1 MVEALNSMQEIAS
14 SQDSQSKLLN
24 FYVSDLL
31 CMAEIDNRKFKK
43 HLSSFNVRQA
53 IDQVV
58 EVQRGFSEPKD
69 VTVEIQF
76 DENQADT
83 IDGDEFRLQQVLM
96 KLLSNAIKF
105 SLEGG
110 KVTII
115 CQLEAEALGITKVGI
130 KVVDEGVGISIE
142 DQAKLFKLFGFVE
155 QIQDDLNTQ
164 GLGMGLYIAKLIS
177 EQFDGGV
184 SVESELGRGSTFGF
198 TMLF

>member
-1 MVEALNSMQEIAS
+1 M
-14 SQDSQSKLLN
+14 
-24 FYVSDLL
+24 
-31 CMAEIDNRKFKK
+31 
-43 HLSSFNVRQA
+43 
-53 IDQVV
+53 
-58 EVQRGFSEPKD
+58 
-69 VTVEIQF
+69 TVEIQY

-105 SLEGG
+105 SLQGRQ
-110 KVTII
+110 VTII
-115 CQLEAEALGITKVGI
+115 CRLEAEALGITKVGI

-184 SVESELGRGSTFGF
+184 SVESELGHGSTFGF
-198 TMLF
+198 TMAFEQIVRLREVAARLMNPNQPKRENKIYLRRPGQLVNDLSVEISLDSEVNFSLQRQELESMQNLVHRPMN